1 MIINKGTKL
10 FLFLFYFFLTSC
22 SLDNK
27 TGIWKGLEDEKERA
41 RELERLQ
48 NRDLVTIYSSEV
60 KVLEEI
66 KAKKNIR
73 LNTPNTNASWVMADL
88 NEQNFKG
95 NIFLSGIDNVFLK
108 KKIGRNKFKISKV
121 MSSPIIVEN
130 KIIFADDTG
139 TIYNISKNGKK
150 NWKKNIYKKLYKK
163 IYKNLSFTAHNGV
176 LYVSDNIGFVYAIHL
191 NDGKI
196 IWIKKFDIPF
206 KSKIKVF
213 EKKIFLINQDNRI
226 LCLKTKDGSK
236 IWDIRSI
243 GSFIKTQNF
252 LPLSISKDGFLVTLV
267 SSGDLVKSSPD
278 NGKIFWSLNATAS
291 SFAHD
296 TDFFTASNIVISDD
310 DVIFFASDAIY
321 SFNFSNGYLNWKQD
335 IKSNNTPIIDG
346 DFVFSISND
355 GYFICL
361 ERKNG
366 KIIWSTNI
374 LKILKEKKR
383 ETKITGF
390 VMGSGKIYATTLNGY
405 LIISSASSG
414 NVESFKKI
422 GGTITAPPVISEGS
436 LYLLTENSKI
446 YGFN

>member
-22 SLDNK
+22 SFDNK

-196 IWIKKFDIPF
+196 IWIKNFDIPF

-226 LCLKTKDGSK
+226 LCLKTEDGSK

-267 SSGDLVKSSPD
+267 SSGDLVKSSLD

-296 TDFFTASNIVISDD
+296 TDFFTSSNIVISDD

-346 DFVFSISND
+346 DFVFLISND

-366 KIIWSTNI
+366 KIIWATNI
-374 LKILKEKKR
+374 LKILKEKK
-383 ETKITGF
+383 EKQKLQ
-390 VMGSGKIYATTLNGY
+390 V
-405 LIISSASSG
+405 
-414 NVESFKKI
+414 
-422 GGTITAPPVISEGS
+422 
-436 LYLLTENSKI
+436 LLWGQEKSTQQHLMDI
-446 YGFN
+446 